1 MKLIKSQNKVDS
13 AEAMPQIR
21 ENLFFMVLSFM
32 IKSAQSLLSK
42 NQVGCMTNFFSQLK
56 LHDSWFS
63 TNTLLNW

>member
-42 NQVGCMTNFFSQLK
+42 NQFGRMTNFFFPIK
-56 LHDSWFS
+56 I
-63 TNTLLNW
+63 T